1 MTAERRD
8 LNVHERKEGQTAKD
22 VVQLLRAGHVEDAD
36 VRVPTRHTPQVTPD
50 TAALQVLC
58 AGTFRL
64 LERLGLLGGKVVRNT
79 HIHFDLKQHGYDPV
93 LRLAN
98 T

>member
-8 LNVHERKEGQTAKD
+8 LNVHERKEGQTRKD
-22 VVQLLRAGHVEDAD
+22 VVQLLRTGHIEDAD
-36 VRVPTRHTPQVTPD
+36 VRVPTRHPPQVTPN
-50 TAALQVLC
+50 TATLQVLG
-58 AGTFRL
+58 AGAFRL
-64 LERLGLLGGKVVRNT
+64 LQRLDPLAWKVVRDP
-79 HIHFDLKQHGYDPV
+79 HIHFDMKQHGYDPV

>member
-8 LNVHERKEGQTAKD
+8 LNVHERKEGQTRKD
-22 VVQLLRAGHVEDAD
+22 VVQLLRTGHIEDAD
-36 VRVPTRHTPQVTPD
+36 VRVPTRHPPQVTPD
-50 TAALQVLC
+50 TGALQFLR
-58 AGTFRL
+58 ASTFRL
-64 LERLGLLGGKVVRNT
+64 LQRIGLVGGKVVRDP
-79 HIHFDLKQHGYDPV
+79 HIHFDMNQHGYDPV

>member
-8 LNVHERKEGQTAKD
+8 LNAHERKERQAGKD
-22 VVQLLRAGHVEDAD
+22 IVQLLRTGHIEDAD
-36 VRVPTRHTPQVTPD
+36 IRVPTRHSPKVTPD
-50 TAALQVLC
+50 TCTLQVLC
-58 AGTFRL
+58 AGAFRL
-64 LERLGLLGGKVVRNT
+64 LQRLGPLAGKVVRDP
-79 HIHFDLKQHGYDPV
+79 HIHFDLKQHGYDPI